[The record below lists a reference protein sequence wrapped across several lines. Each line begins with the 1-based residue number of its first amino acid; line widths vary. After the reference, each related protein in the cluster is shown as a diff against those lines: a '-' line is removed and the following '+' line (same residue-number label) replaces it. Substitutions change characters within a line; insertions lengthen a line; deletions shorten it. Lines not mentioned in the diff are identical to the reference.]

1 MTLLLWNNTYK
12 KLAAAC
18 SEELPL
24 QHRVSRLL
32 LLSRFISVIIIVPP
46 RRRLACSNHRSFC
59 KPVCSAVLGNAVCV
73 SHRAH
78 RHCTGK
84 CEVWNFIV
92 HRIGKVLLCTLPNK
106 ILPFWSPYR
115 FLTLHTHKSWI
126 IWRSSK
132 TKLRRKL
139 RPANGSFMTRLLRG
153 RAEEARYVAAWY
165 QNAQWQIEMRV
176 PLRQQG
182 LLQLLAC
189 LIHLMDQR
197 FLLQYSNWTKGFA
210 GVWIENYDFHL
221 QLFLMRHDF
230 FQISICALLLQ
241 ILVSCILCA
250 YHFGT
255 SFNHS
260 VCTQDF
266 KCEHTF
272 LWMCSNISFPFKILL
287 FYSIIVIHDWRSFNI
302 FMIYADIYKIA
313 RFRVW

>member
-1 MTLLLWNNTYK
+1 M
-12 KLAAAC
+12 C

-139 RPANGSFMTRLLRG
+139 RPANGSFMTRH
-153 RAEEARYVAAWY
+153 EAPPPPPRPRRRSEVCRRLISKCAVANWNESTTA
-165 QNAQWQIEMRV
+165 
-176 PLRQQG
+176 LCQQG
-182 LLQLLAC
+182 LL
-189 LIHLMDQR
+189 
-197 FLLQYSNWTKGFA
+197 
-210 GVWIENYDFHL
+210 
-221 QLFLMRHDF
+221 
-230 FQISICALLLQ
+230 
-241 ILVSCILCA
+241 
-250 YHFGT
+250 
-255 SFNHS
+255 
-260 VCTQDF
+260 
-266 KCEHTF
+266 
-272 LWMCSNISFPFKILL
+272 
-287 FYSIIVIHDWRSFNI
+287 
-302 FMIYADIYKIA
+302 
-313 RFRVW
+313 